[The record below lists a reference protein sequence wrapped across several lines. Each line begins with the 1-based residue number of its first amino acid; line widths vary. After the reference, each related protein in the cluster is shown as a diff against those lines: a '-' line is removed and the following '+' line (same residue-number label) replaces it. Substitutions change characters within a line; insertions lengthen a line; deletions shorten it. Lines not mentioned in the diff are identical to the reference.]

1 MRRRTG
7 SKIHTLAKSL
17 ALAFHTETNHNWNVF
32 VTRGVGHNSTGIGLN
47 LPRYVYDA
55 RSGICVGQTSDGY
68 NINASIV
75 GFEDQHEEAT
85 SNG

>member
-1 MRRRTG
+1 
-7 SKIHTLAKSL
+7 
-17 ALAFHTETNHNWNVF
+17 
-32 VTRGVGHNSTGIGLN
+32 VGQNSTGIGLN